1 MGRRLAAPANRGRSA
16 ASCPAA
22 KIGRGGLAM
31 RKLGVAAVCVAL
43 GLIGALGVTPAAEA
57 RDAPRTRAE
66 ARRPDQGAR
75 VARPRLEPEAA
86 ERRQDHRAG
95 GQSAHVQRG
104 KASYYGREFNG
115 RRMANGRRFDP
126 RSSSAANRTLPL
138 GTRAR
143 VTNLEN
149 GRRQMVTIEDRGP
162 HAPGRVL
169 DVSPRTAEDL
179 GMKEQ
184 GTASVEVAPV
194 AVPQTGSEARPAEAT
209 GGGGPRP
216 PRGAR

>member
-1 MGRRLAAPANRGRSA
+1 
-16 ASCPAA
+16 
-22 KIGRGGLAM
+22 M
-31 RKLGVAAVCVAL
+31 RKLGVVAICMAL
-43 GLIGALGVTPAAEA
+43 GLIGALGIVPAAEA

-75 VARPRLEPEAA
+75 VARPRQEPAA
-86 ERRQDHRAG
+86 AKQRQHRRAS
-95 GQSAHVQRG
+95 GQSLRVQRG

-149 GRRQMVTIEDRGP
+149 GRRQTVTIEDRGP
-162 HAPGRVL
+162 HVPGRIL

-179 GMKEQ
+179 GMKER
-184 GTASVEVAPV
+184 GIAPVEVAPV
-194 AVPQTGSEARPAEAT
+194 AVPQAGGEAGPAEAT

-216 PRGAR
+216 PSGAR